1 MYKFGFA
8 GLTNETSPNL
18 KPHSDKIDNLES
30 RIISARVVDII
41 LDDSHP
47 KFERYGGW
55 NGVGTIEFEDLNSNN
70 LKGIESFNATPLLP
84 NQKNYPLINEVVLL
98 FALPSKNP
106 DNLLFKT
113 KYYYLNPINIWNHP
127 HHNAFPDA
135 LKYSIGKEEQNKD
148 YFDIEGGSVR
158 RVKDKSTEINLNSPR
173 IGGTFKERSNI
184 HPLLSFAGDAL
195 YEGRFGNSIRLGS
208 TSKSTSK
215 YYKNNWSGGKS
226 ENGSPILIFR
236 NGQDPKLS
244 LEGWE
249 PTVENINNDLSS
261 IYLTSDQQ
269 IPLQV
274 SVLESS
280 RGKVVP
286 FTNCVNQPPTSPE
299 SYNKSQAIFNS
310 GRIILNSTDSD
321 VLVSSKKTIV
331 LSSLDDIGLSSKKSI
346 NLVGKNVNLG
356 NINASQSLVLGD
368 NFIGQFK
375 QLINALDG
383 LCSSLSMEPA
393 LGPTA
398 ITSTN
403 LQTILGSISKNMGN
417 FLSKTVKTS

>member
-1 MYKFGFA
+1 MYKFGFS
-8 GLTNETSPNL
+8 GLNDNASPNL
-18 KPHSDKIDNLES
+18 QPQNEKISNLES
-30 RIISARVVDII
+30 KIISARVVDII
-41 LDDSHP
+41 LDDTHP

-70 LKGIESFNATPLLP
+70 LEGIEAFNATPLFP
-84 NQKNYPLINEVVLL
+84 NQKNYPLINEIIIL
-98 FALPSKNP
+98 FSLPSKNP

-127 HHNAFPDA
+127 HHNAFPDS
-135 LKYSIGKEEQNKD
+135 LKYSINEESQKKD
-148 YFDIEGGSVR
+148 YLDIEGGSIR

-184 HPLLSFAGDAL
+184 HPLLSFAGDTL

-208 TSKSTSK
+208 TSKSSSK

-269 IPLQV
+269 IPLHV

-286 FTNCVNQPPTSPE
+286 FTNCVNQSPTSPE
-299 SYNKSQAIFNS
+299 SYSGSQAIFNS
-310 GRIILNSTDSD
+310 GRIILNSTNSD
-321 VLVSSKKTIV
+321 VLISSKKTIV
-331 LSSLDDIGLSSKKSI
+331 LSSLDDVGISSKQSI
-346 NLVGKNVNLG
+346 NLVGKNINLG
-356 NINASQSLVLGD
+356 SLGASQSLVLGD

-375 QLINALDG
+375 QLINSLDG
-383 LCSSLSMEPA
+383 LCSSLTMEPS

-398 ITSTN
+398 VTSAN
-403 LQTILGSISKNMGN
+403 LQTVLGSISKNMGN